1 MEKKKKVWLYLLIIF
16 VVIALAG
23 IVLLLWQGQSEKQ
36 AKDTLEQTVKAGSK
50 AIPLICRL

>member
-1 MEKKKKVWLYLLIIF
+1 MEKKKKVWLYLMIIF

-36 AKDTLEQTVKAGSK
+36 AERHIRADS
-50 AIPLICRL
+50 